1 MDAIE
6 EIKEFIE
13 NYCETKNIP
22 IDLRF
27 ACLGDVN
34 RFCTEDGNQFSVDC
48 VIYHIENYT
57 TKSITDIKQFFVDYI
72 NHLWQDGKYPYN
84 SMAIYVQN
92 VIDMYSW
99 YEVIVGSALFNDN
112 VLN

>member
-13 NYCETKNIP
+13 GFCEMKNIP
-22 IDLRF
+22 ADLRF
-27 ACLGDVN
+27 ACLGDAN
-34 RFCTEDGNQFSVDC
+34 RFCIEDGNQFSVDC

-57 TKSITDIKQFFVDYI
+57 IKSITDIKQFFVDYI

-99 YEVIVGSALFNDN
+99 YEVIVGGALFNDYKR
-112 VLN
+112 

>member
-1 MDAIE
+1 MDVVE

-27 ACLGDVN
+27 ACLADVN
-34 RFCTEDGNQFSVDC
+34 RFCTEDGNLFSVDC

-57 TKSITDIKQFFVDYI
+57 RKSIVDIKQFFVDYI
-72 NHLWQDGKYPYN
+72 NHLWQDGEYPYN
-84 SMAIYVQN
+84 SMAIYVQDI
-92 VIDMYSW
+92 IDMYHW
-99 YEVIVGSALFNDN
+99 YEIIVGGALFNGDA
-112 VLN
+112 LN